1 MKSVSQR
8 DLADLLKV
16 NVSTISRALK
26 GSPGVSPEL
35 RQKIIRL
42 AKEKGYHPNP
52 FAISLRYDT
61 TNTIGV
67 IVPDLGFSHFAHII
81 KSIEY
86 EARKAGYLCIISDT
100 DEKYKN
106 EKACIELLLNLHVDG
121 IIMCPSQETT
131 DLSYLEDIKS
141 NHIPVVLFDRV
152 ADIPISSIAI
162 NDINTA
168 RNATLH
174 LINGGA
180 RRIAFLG
187 GPNEMKQTA
196 DRKHGY
202 LEALREKG
210 IPIRKELVK
219 CGYATFNSGLSD
231 TLKLLDLPEPPDAIL
246 AVHGLLTSAAFKA
259 AISRGLRIPEDIAI
273 AGFMSDW
280 VSDSYQPR
288 ITFIK
293 QNLRE
298 IGRKAFSLLQ
308 EQISGDDSVRHQI
321 INARLEIRESTRKV

>member
-1 MKSVSQR
+1 MKNISQR
-8 DLADLLKV
+8 DLAKILKV

-26 GSPGVSPEL
+26 GLPGVSQEL
-35 RQKIIRL
+35 RQKILRL
-42 AKEKGYHPNP
+42 AKEKGYRPNP

-67 IVPDLGFSHFAHII
+67 IVPDLSFSHFAHII
-81 KSIEY
+81 KSIEA

-100 DEKYKN
+100 DEKNKT
-106 EKACIELLLNLHVDG
+106 EKACIDLLVNLHVDG
-121 IIMCPSQETT
+121 IIICPSQEST
-131 DLSYLEDIKS
+131 DLSFLERLKAS
-141 NHIPVVLFDRV
+141 IPIVIFDRV
-152 ADIPISSIAI
+152 ADISVSTIAI
-162 NDINTA
+162 NDIATA

-187 GPNEMKQTA
+187 GPNEMKQTV

-202 LEALREKG
+202 LQALRERG

-219 CGYATFNSGLSD
+219 CGYASFNSGLSD
-231 TLKLLDLPEPPDAIL
+231 TLKLLELPEPPDAIL
-246 AVHGLLTSAAFKA
+246 AVHGLLTGAAFKA
-259 AISRGLRIPEDIAI
+259 VTSRGLRIPEDVAI
-273 AGFMSDW
+273 VGFMSDW
-280 VSDSYQPR
+280 VSDNYQPR

-298 IGRKAFSLLQ
+298 IGRRAFCLLK
-308 EQISGDDSVRHQI
+308 EQIDGDDTVHHQVL
-321 INARLEIRESTRKV
+321 NARLEIRESTRKV